1 MVAVPQVHGVV
12 VMAFAR
18 IECVDAG
25 LGLFNLRAT
34 TGDAHVVLAF
44 NETELDR
51 LMAQARDAKVSMLRW
66 RRENACDDEE
76 ETYPDDWASS

>member
-1 MVAVPQVHGVV
+1 MGAVPQVHGVV

-34 TGDAHVVLAF
+34 TGNAHVVLAF

-51 LMAQARDAKVSMLRW
+51 LMAQARDARADMVLC
-66 RRENACDDEE
+66 RRAMD
-76 ETYPDDWASS
+76 ASYGVPLSPP

>member
-1 MVAVPQVHGVV
+1 MAYGVV

-25 LGLFNLRAT
+25 LGLFNLRTT

-51 LMAQARDAKVSMLRW
+51 LVAQVRDAKASMLRW
-66 RRENACDDEE
+66 RRENACDDAE